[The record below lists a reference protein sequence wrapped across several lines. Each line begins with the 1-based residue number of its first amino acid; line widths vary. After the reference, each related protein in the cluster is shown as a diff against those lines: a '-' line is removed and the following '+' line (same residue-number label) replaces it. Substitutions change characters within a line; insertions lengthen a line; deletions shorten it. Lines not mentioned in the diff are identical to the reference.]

1 MVKIRQQFSLYK
13 NLMPEQIS
21 NSNYVEL
28 LYSYEQ
34 QMKDAS
40 RRNAL
45 DEVEIIR
52 AKIPQEIP
60 IDYPQSNIF
69 QNVLNT
75 YFSEDLF

>member
-1 MVKIRQQFSLYK
+1 
-13 NLMPEQIS
+13 MPEQIS

-45 DEVEIIR
+45 DEVEM
-52 AKIPQEIP
+52 
-60 IDYPQSNIF
+60 
-69 QNVLNT
+69 
-75 YFSEDLF
+75 